1 MAIQLEKEYGLSARI
16 SLFAYRILAIIWIFK
31 GFLGACELLGIPIPG
46 WGGPILGDG
55 RATVYSAL
63 FAGLDIISGV
73 SLWLSFGWGSVIWVA
88 VSLFYSLT
96 VLVFAPGWHSIISAL
111 VVILLVILHIIYRIT
126 LRKDAFIEKLK
137 RA

>member
-16 SLFAYRILAIIWIFK
+16 SLFAYRILAMIWILK
-31 GFLGACELLGIPIPG
+31 GFLGACELLGVPVPG
-46 WGGPILGDG
+46 LSGAVLGDG

-63 FAGLDIISGV
+63 FAGLDVIAGV
-73 SLWLSFGWGSVIWVA
+73 SLWLSLGWGSVIWVS
-88 VSLFYSLT
+88 VSVFYSLT
-96 VLVFAPGWHSIISAL
+96 VLVFAPGWHSILSAMI
-111 VVILLVILHIIYRIT
+111 VIILVILHIIYRIT

>member
-1 MAIQLEKEYGLSARI
+1 MAIQLEKEYGVTERV
-16 SLFAYRILAIIWIFK
+16 SLFAYRILAIIWILK

-46 WGGPILGDG
+46 WGSHVLGDG

-63 FAGLDIISGV
+63 FAGLDIIAGV
-73 SLWLSFGWGSVIWVA
+73 SLWLSFGWGAVIWLS
-88 VSLFYSLT
+88 VSIFYSLT
-96 VLVFAPGWHSIISAL
+96 VLVFAPGWHSMLSAMI
-111 VVILLVILHIIYRIT
+111 VILMVLLHAIYRLT